1 MKNTKKTE
9 IQKIRLILNIIAP
22 DNKDKKMAE
31 LRTFLFKGLK
41 TKEECE
47 EEGIEFDEKEHKLVE
62 GSNQI
67 DEDVLE

>member
-1 MKNTKKTE
+1 M
-9 IQKIRLILNIIAP
+9 NIIAP

-41 TKEECE
+41 TQEECE
-47 EEGIEFDEKEHKLVE
+47 DEGIEYNEAEHKLVE